1 MNRRAGLALALLGLL
16 VLLAPACTRRGP
28 AAPPSTRKIGVLLV
42 SHGSL
47 SETWRKALTD
57 LGDRVRPR
65 VLKDGRVAEVKSAF
79 MEYTEPSIATRLE
92 EFDAA
97 AFSDVVIVPV
107 FLTVSPH
114 PFDDIPT
121 IIGQKTDPQSLE
133 TLKVEGIR
141 RYTPRA
147 RTHLTPL
154 LDFTTL
160 LQENLLRRTQAL
172 SKEPRKEGVVFIAYG
187 DSTYEKEWAALLD
200 KVALHVKSKTGIEAH
215 SHGWCGHLV
224 HYDPAKTTAAIQQVL
239 ATKERALVVPVLVAH
254 DERFQ
259 IKLIGKGIDAV
270 PGHETKV
277 VYKPDSILPD
287 PGVEQ
292 WIEDVSRS
300 TVAKIV
306 AEATR

>member
-1 MNRRAGLALALLGLL
+1 MNRRVAVGLLAALLWT
-16 VLLAPACTRRGP
+16 LAGCARRGP
-28 AAPPSTRKIGVLLV
+28 AGPPAARKIGVLLV

-47 SETWRKALTD
+47 SETWRKALTE
-57 LGDRVRPR
+57 LGARVRPR
-65 VLKDGRVAEVKSAF
+65 ILAGGRVSEVKSAF

-97 AFSDVVIVPV
+97 DFSDVIVVPV

-121 IIGQKTDPQSLE
+121 ILGKKTDPQSLE
-133 TLKVEGIR
+133 TIKVEGIR

-154 LDFTTL
+154 LDFTSL
-160 LQENLLRRTQAL
+160 LEENLLRRAKAL
-172 SKEPRKEGVVFIAYG
+172 SKDPTNEGLVFIAYG
-187 DSTYEKEWAALLD
+187 DETYEKEWVALLD
-200 KVALHVKSKTGIEAH
+200 KAAAHVKAKTGIGAH

-224 HYDPAKTTAAIQQVL
+224 HYDPAKTTAAIQAVL
-239 ATKERALVVPVLVAH
+239 AEKARALVIPVLVAH

-259 IKLIGKGIDAV
+259 IKLIGKGIEGVA
-270 PGHETKV
+270 GHESKV
-277 VYKPDSILPD
+277 VYKPDAILPD

-300 TVAKIV
+300 KV
-306 AEATR
+306 AEIEASK

>member
-1 MNRRAGLALALLGLL
+1 MSRRLAV
-16 VLLAPACTRRGP
+16 VLLAALVGLLACARRGSGV
-28 AAPPSTRKIGVLLV
+28 ATGRKIGVLLV

-57 LGDRVRPR
+57 LGERVRPR
-65 VLKDGRVAEVKSAF
+65 VLADGRVADLKSAF

-92 EFDAA
+92 EFDAQG
-97 AFSDVVIVPV
+97 FSDVVIVPV

-133 TLKVEGIR
+133 TIKIEGIR

-154 LDFTTL
+154 LDFTGL
-160 LQENLLRRTQAL
+160 LQENVLRRAKAL
-172 SKEPRKEGVVFIAYG
+172 SKAPEKEGLVLIAYG
-187 DSTYEKEWAALLD
+187 DETYEKEWVALLD
-200 KVALHVKSKTGIEAH
+200 KVAAHVKAGTGISVH

-224 HYDPAKTTAAIQQVL
+224 HYDPTRTTRAIEKVL
-239 ATKERALVVPVLVAH
+239 ADKERALVVPVLVAH

-259 IKLIGKGIDAV
+259 IKLIGKGIDGV
-270 PGHETKV
+270 PGHESKV

-287 PGVEQ
+287 PGVER
-292 WIEDVSRS
+292 WIEDASRAV
-300 TVAKIV
+300 VARIE
-306 AEATR
+306 AETGS